1 MVLGV
6 QNFNNPQINV
16 WSYQGWQLDGNTEY
30 EEKEV
35 MAEDREKDKREGQ
48 KAQHIYRDP
57 D

>member
-1 MVLGV
+1 MG
-6 QNFNNPQINV
+6 
-16 WSYQGWQLDGNTEY
+16 GWQLDGNTEY